1 MVLPLLFLSLGLLVI
16 SIVLSYRKTKTTTK
30 LLLQQ
35 DKVNKQRIYQ
45 ISILKEIQERI
56 GYSLDYEKVIDVI
69 TGSLKILF
77 PYSTASSL
85 LIKDD
90 RLKLKMYVE
99 ESVSQAFVNQ
109 VKKSMIA
116 SLTALSDHPLPTTID
131 DSLSGAIL
139 NETNT
144 KPLASFFHIPLIV
157 NNEVVALL
165 NVSSTKNGLYKL
177 EEMTILY
184 QIVNEASR
192 ALTRLQEVLMTEK
205 GKLLSLIG
213 GLADGVFMIDTKNSL
228 LVINEAAKSFLGIHK
243 PEATI
248 FDIISSF
255 SHTYDIAA
263 KMQQSIVE
271 NKVLEEKELQIG
283 QKTVQVFITP
293 VVHENTAP
301 ENHADVIGASIL
313 LHDITLEKQLSQIK
327 EDFTNMM
334 VHELRAPLTSI
345 KDASGLLKT
354 PQGMSPTDQEKMLS
368 IIHDQ
373 AQLLLEQVGSLLDA
387 AKLESGKLTMEKTTN
402 DLGKILK
409 ERIDVFLPQAKSKN
423 ITLVSSLP
431 DSLPEFSF
439 DKLRISQVLNNL
451 LSNSLKYT
459 NAGGT
464 VMLKAVLQEDQ
475 HGKLVSISISDNGI
489 GIPKE
494 KQSVLFSRFGQIAT
508 GEHAKLSSGLGLF
521 ITKGIV
527 EAHEGSISLESEV
540 GHGTTI
546 TVVLPIEETKPSTL
560 SASFSGVNPQI
571 LQETTIA
578 KNRELNKEYR
588 RL

>member
-1 MVLPLLFLSLGLLVI
+1 MVLPLLFLSLGLLVV
-16 SIVLSYRKTKTTTK
+16 SVFLYYRKTTSTTK
-30 LLLQQ
+30 LFLQQ
-35 DKVNKQRIYQ
+35 DKANKQRIYQ

-90 RLKLKMYVE
+90 RLKFRMFVE
-99 ESVSQAFVNQ
+99 ESVSQAFINQ
-109 VKKSMIA
+109 VKKSMTA
-116 SLTALSDHPLPTTID
+116 SLTALSDRPLPTVID

-139 NETNT
+139 DETNT
-144 KPLASFFHIPLIV
+144 KPLASFFHIPLLV

-192 ALTRLQEVLMTEK
+192 ALTRLQEVLITEK

-293 VVHENTAP
+293 VVHENANAT
-301 ENHADVIGASIL
+301 HADVIGASIL
-313 LHDITLEKQLSQIK
+313 LHDITLEKQLSQMK

-354 PQGMSPTDQEKMLS
+354 PQGMSTTDQEKMLT

-387 AKLESGKLTMEKTTN
+387 AKLESGKLTMDKTTN
-402 DLGKILK
+402 DLSKILK
-409 ERIDVFLPQAKSKN
+409 ERVDVFLPQAKSKN

-431 DSLPEFSF
+431 DTLPAFAF

-464 VMLKAVLQEDQ
+464 VMLKAAVQEDP
-475 HGKLVSISISDNGI
+475 HGKIVSISISDNGV

-494 KQSVLFSRFGQIAT
+494 KQSILFSRFGQIAT
-508 GEHAKLSSGLGLF
+508 GDRGKLSSGLGLF

-527 EAHEGSISLESEV
+527 EAHEGSIALESEV
-540 GHGTTI
+540 GRGTTI
-546 TVVLPIEETKPSTL
+546 TVVLPIEESKPTTL

-571 LQETTIA
+571 LQRAPMQKIV
-578 KNRELNKEYR
+578 N
-588 RL
+588 

>member
-1 MVLPLLFLSLGLLVI
+1 MVLPLLFLSLGLLVV
-16 SIVLSYRKTKTTTK
+16 SIFLYYRKTKSTTK

-35 DKVNKQRIYQ
+35 DRVNKQRIYQ

-77 PYSTASSL
+77 SYSTASSL
-85 LIKDD
+85 LITEG
-90 RLKLKMYVE
+90 RLKFKMYVD
-99 ESVSQAFVNQ
+99 ESVSPAFVEQ

-116 SLTALSDHPLPTTID
+116 SLSALSDKPVPTTID

-139 NETNT
+139 DQTAS

-165 NVSSTKNGLYKL
+165 NVSSTKSGLYKV

-184 QIVNEASR
+184 QIVSEASR
-192 ALTRLQEVLMTEK
+192 ALSRLHEVLTTEK

-228 LVINEAAKSFLGIHK
+228 LVINEAAKAFLGIHK

-263 KMQQSIVE
+263 KMQQAIVE

-293 VVHENTAP
+293 VVHENTNAAS
-301 ENHADVIGASIL
+301 HAEVIGASIL
-313 LHDITLEKQLSQIK
+313 LHDITLEKQLSQMK

-373 AQLLLEQVGSLLDA
+373 SQLLLEQVGSLLDA
-387 AKLESGKLTMEKTTN
+387 AKLESGKLTMQKTPN
-402 DLGKILK
+402 DLAKILK
-409 ERIDVFLPQAKSKN
+409 ERIDVFLPQAKSKA

-431 DSLPEFSF
+431 ENLPEFDF
-439 DKLRISQVLNNL
+439 DKLRISQVINNL

-464 VMLKAVLQEDQ
+464 VMLKATLQEDT
-475 HGKLVSISISDNGI
+475 HGKFVSISVSDNGV

-494 KQSVLFSRFGQIAT
+494 KQSLLFSRFGQIAT

-521 ITKGIV
+521 IAKGIV
-527 EAHEGSISLESEV
+527 EGHEGSISLESEI
-540 GHGTTI
+540 GKGTTI
-546 TVVLPIEETKPSTL
+546 TVTLPIEESKPSSL
-560 SASFSGVNPQI
+560 SASFSGVHPQI
-571 LQETTIA
+571 LQQPPMQ
-578 KNRELNKEYR
+578 KMVN
-588 RL
+588 